1 MTQNIKDILG
11 KLGFET
17 VTTNKAPNDTDVK
30 RLICRI
36 FGSFSPINFR
46 LKKFTSFPRIT
57 EISSDLSF
65 YIPFLSNFQS
75 YVYIFS
81 AKMSRKL
88 EITHKDFKKPR
99 HFDDYEPMICYDA
112 PVAAIVDRRTY
123 DEKRQALL
131 KGEQI
136 LLLDVPKRE
145 ARCFKVLKGEL
156 CRISLPEGPQV
167 GDLNLWN
174 LDNFKERFYSGK
186 TRQLHGSHLRMYD
199 RLWSNFPYLNPMA
212 TFVYDTLCQYG
223 IDKDGGALHDVI
235 GTRCD
240 DYTYKL
246 ITGKDRV
253 GSCHSNLMKAVREYG
268 LKEEDVHD
276 VWNVFMCTGFTRV
289 YYLKFS
295 AESIWINWLF
305 SNAGYPAI
313 FC

>member
-1 MTQNIKDILG
+1 
-11 KLGFET
+11 
-17 VTTNKAPNDTDVK
+17 
-30 RLICRI
+30 
-36 FGSFSPINFR
+36 
-46 LKKFTSFPRIT
+46 
-57 EISSDLSF
+57 
-65 YIPFLSNFQS
+65 
-75 YVYIFS
+75 
-81 AKMSRKL
+81 MSRKL

-112 PVAAIVDRRTY
+112 PAAAIVDRRTY

-167 GDLNLWN
+167 GDFNLWN

-253 GSCHSNLMKAVREYG
+253 GSCHSSLVKAVREYG

-276 VWNVFMCTGFTRV
+276 VWNVFMCTGFTRDTQQ
-289 YYLKFS
+289 YFAKPTPARKGDYLEFIAEMDLLCALS
-295 AESIWINWLF
+295 ACPQGDVSTAVGQVVPDNKCFPLRVEVFRSDI
-305 SNAGYPAI
+305 
-313 FC
+313 